1 MKNGEIFPLG
11 NSDNL
16 PDEFATKG
24 FLLALNV
31 PSSFAKDKNRL
42 TRTLYHIGKRSGSIT
57 STKNEWIFLHAIRYV
72 GFGMHEA
79 ATTSTKIYK
88 LLFYNG

>member
-1 MKNGEIFPLG
+1 MFLVL
-11 NSDNL
+11 L
-16 PDEFATKG
+16 PRTKIE
-24 FLLALNV
+24 LQE
-31 PSSFAKDKNRL
+31 
-42 TRTLYHIGKRSGSIT
+42 LYRNGKRSGSIT
-57 STKNEWIFLHAIRYV
+57 NTKNEWIFLNAIRYL